1 MERGASTAQGTFEAM
16 ILQRLPDY
24 LPYLI
29 PSMYLLHCTT
39 LGYVLTAA
47 HLTSRYPQHF
57 QSITAHIA
65 YVAYQ
70 FIAKFICPIHQG
82 NNITSGHCG
91 TAWPDG
97 LRTARAAHFCVPVTP
112 RNDPTEQPYPAD
124 AMQQRLHTTDT
135 HQTRLGS
142 LPSRPIITSNQRSLA
157 AHIISEEPCGFS
169 SRLCPMRPGLRRSRF
184 AYSVR
189 LSHLSEVQL
198 R

>member
-16 ILQRLPDY
+16 ILQRLPDD

-29 PSMYLLHCTT
+29 PT
-39 LGYVLTAA
+39 
-47 HLTSRYPQHF
+47 
-57 QSITAHIA
+57 
-65 YVAYQ
+65 
-70 FIAKFICPIHQG
+70 
-82 NNITSGHCG
+82 
-91 TAWPDG
+91 WPDG

-112 RNDPTEQPYPAD
+112 HNGPTEQPYPAD

-135 HQTRLGS
+135 HQTGLGS
-142 LPSRPIITSNQRSLA
+142 LPSRPIITSNQKSLA
-157 AHIISEEPCGFS
+157 AHIISEPCGFS
-169 SRLCPMRPGLRRSRF
+169 SRLCPMRPGRPRSRV